1 MRLKGSSF
9 IEIVIAIMLW
19 ASFLYLFQA
28 NQFQR
33 SYERHMYEMRLNHYH
48 VIEHVY
54 MLKRLNLIEL
64 DAFSLNQYG
73 VLDPFGQYQVNIL
86 GDQLIVYYE
95 GIVVYDSN
103 EH

>member
-1 MRLKGSSF
+1 
-9 IEIVIAIMLW
+9 
-19 ASFLYLFQA
+19 
-28 NQFQR
+28 
-33 SYERHMYEMRLNHYH
+33 
-48 VIEHVY
+48 

-64 DAFSLNQYG
+64 DAFGLNQYG

-86 GDQLIVYYE
+86 GDHLIVYYE